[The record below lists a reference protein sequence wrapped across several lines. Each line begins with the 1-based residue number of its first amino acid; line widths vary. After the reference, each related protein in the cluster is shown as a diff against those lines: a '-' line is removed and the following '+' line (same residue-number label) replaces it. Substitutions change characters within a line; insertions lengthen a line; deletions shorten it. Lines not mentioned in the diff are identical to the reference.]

1 MKKLL
6 YDFNVVTFWKR
17 YERNEL
23 LIQATI
29 SMNLDSFMPS
39 GNTKGYY
46 CIILIIKGK
55 QGTFG
60 NEGNTLHLDCGGSYT
75 ILCLSNST
83 ITYFKR

>member
-6 YDFNVVTFWKR
+6 YDSNVVTFWKR

-39 GNTKGYY
+39 GNTRQRLLLY
-46 CIILIIKGK
+46 
-55 QGTFG
+55 
-60 NEGNTLHLDCGGSYT
+60 
-75 ILCLSNST
+75 NSD
-83 ITYFKR
+83 YKR